1 MCRRDIWPLCVP
13 VVEGRKF
20 SAAAAAAHNTSLP
33 VCMHS
38 EYTHT
43 HTEHNVHGW
52 GCACSSG
59 GVNPSHYAA
68 AIDLRLR
75 HKGRRNSPMRPT
87 DWLIGNINFVYR
99 ILATGGNCTRRC
111 MCVCVRRRPIMRP
124 IQQKRRSSLGPWFCI
139 WCERVRAAGAAAAA
153 AGCRLIHG
161 VVFQESRA
169 ISVNSL
175 SQRGEMEC
183 SLNLLSANRVRW
195 KWLVTVYIC
204 SYLILNSKN

>member
-1 MCRRDIWPLCVP
+1 MCRAVIFGRALCVP

-20 SAAAAAAHNTSLP
+20 SAAANAAAHNTSLP

-43 HTEHNVHGW
+43 AQCTVRGW

-87 DWLIGNINFVYR
+87 D
-99 ILATGGNCTRRC
+99 
-111 MCVCVRRRPIMRP
+111 
-124 IQQKRRSSLGPWFCI
+124 
-139 WCERVRAAGAAAAA
+139 
-153 AGCRLIHG
+153 
-161 VVFQESRA
+161 
-169 ISVNSL
+169 
-175 SQRGEMEC
+175 
-183 SLNLLSANRVRW
+183 
-195 KWLVTVYIC
+195 
-204 SYLILNSKN
+204 